1 MAGLSRDRCARTSVG
16 REITSVYESLRVLGG
31 LSEAGFAGWR
41 ASCAVEFSPAG
52 PKCRQPHII
61 AHPCKTALRLPSS
74 FAHNAVV
81 VAVVHILVGG
91 MTTRHRRDAVR
102 AGLSAGDTAVSVA
115 VVQLK
120 CMAAAKCS
128 LRACTMHFQSPGL
141 CRRPDNGQRASG
153 PLKWVDFCPFPPDPP
168 GNRLFS
174 GPFRPISPL
183 VGRRPYVFHA
193 QIGSQGV
200 FWPAWAAPTPP

>member
-1 MAGLSRDRCARTSVG
+1 MAGLSRDRCAHTSVG
-16 REITSVYESLRVLGG
+16 REITSVYECWADCLNQDLQDGG
-31 LSEAGFAGWR
+31 PPVRSNFRRQDQNAA
-41 ASCAVEFSPAG
+41 
-52 PKCRQPHII
+52 QPHII

-81 VAVVHILVGG
+81 VAVGHILVGG

-102 AGLSAGDTAVSVA
+102 AGLSAGDPAVPVA

-120 CMAAAKCS
+120 RIAAAKCS
-128 LRACTMHFQSPGL
+128 LRTCTMHFQSPGL